1 MDFLHDIIL
10 PLAASPWIYLI
21 ALALVILDGFF
32 PLFPSEAVIVALAAL
47 AASSATPHLL
57 PLLLIATLGAII
69 ADNATYL
76 IGSLLGRQRVE
87 NLRLAPL
94 TRLLGWA
101 DKSLQTRPAMLVLVA
116 RFIPWARLAVN
127 LTAGTVSHPYRR
139 FAPLCIL
146 ASTLWA
152 TYNVAMGYLAGRW
165 FAGNPLLGMILAVVF
180 AIVIGLALD
189 KLIGLARRGNRLG
202 I

>member
-47 AASSATPHLL
+47 AASSEAPHLL
-57 PLLLIATLGAII
+57 PLLLIATLGAIV

-87 NLRLAPL
+87 NLRVAPL
-94 TRLLGWA
+94 THLLGWA
-101 DKSLQTRPAMLVLVA
+101 EKRLQTRPAMLVLVA

-127 LTAGTVSHPYRR
+127 LTAGTVSYPYRR
-139 FAPLCIL
+139 FAPLCML
-146 ASTLWA
+146 ASALWA

-202 I
+202 V

>member
-10 PLAASPWIYLI
+10 PLAGSPWLYVI
-21 ALALVILDGFF
+21 ALVLVILDGFF

-47 AASSATPHLL
+47 AASSETPHLL
-57 PLLLIATLGAII
+57 PLLLTATIGAIV

-76 IGSLLGRQRVE
+76 IGRALGRQRLE
-87 NLRLAPL
+87 NLRPV

-101 DKSLQTRPAMLVLVA
+101 DASLQTRPAMLVLVA

-127 LTAGTVSHPYRR
+127 LTAGTVSYPYRR
-139 FAPLCIL
+139 FVPLCVL

-152 TYNVAMGYLAGRW
+152 AYNVAMGYLAGRW
-165 FAGNPLLGMILAVVF
+165 FAANPLLGMALAILL
-180 AIVIGLALD
+180 AILMGIALD
-189 KLIGLARRGNRLG
+189 RVISLARRRNRLG
-202 I
+202 V

>member
-10 PLAASPWIYLI
+10 PLAGSPWLYLI
-21 ALALVILDGFF
+21 ALALVVLDGFF

-47 AASSATPHLL
+47 AATNDSPHLL
-57 PLLLIATLGAII
+57 PLFLTATAGAIL

-76 IGSLLGRQRVE
+76 IGRSLGRQRVE
-87 NLRLAPL
+87 NLRLPPL

-101 DKSLQTRPAMLVLVA
+101 EKSLQTRPAMLVLVA

-127 LTAGTVSHPYRR
+127 LTAGTVSYPYRR
-139 FAPLCIL
+139 FAPLYVF

-165 FAGNPLLGMILAVVF
+165 FSSNPLLGMILAIVF
-180 AIVIGLALD
+180 AIIVGVVLD

-202 I
+202 V